1 MKNFFNKNK
10 YFILVFIV
18 IIGMIIFSFID
29 YDKFVKNYKNAI
41 ENTISECKINTIPE
55 RQEYCDNILKENIN
69 PKPGFYYNYFEIY
82 SRLDFLEYGLFFIVT
97 IPIIYFI
104 TKTFKNRHIIYE
116 LTRET
121 YKKFKTNLFKKAYL
135 YSLILPLII
144 LIILVATIIYSGGLT
159 LNPYYDQEMNDIVVK
174 ATNPY
179 FYVTTIVLR
188 ALILGIIY
196 ANIALIVSRNNH
208 NFYIAVILSYLASVG
223 TEIILEGVIGRL
235 IFYEIFKID
244 SMMIYINIVNIL
256 SLNLEKGY
264 LCIYLPLI
272 LILVV
277 STFIAKLMYKNKEK
291 LIIDCDK
298 NN

>member
-18 IIGMIIFSFID
+18 IIGMIIYSFID
-29 YDKFVKNYKNAI
+29 YDKFVKNYTNAI

-82 SRLDFLEYGLFFIVT
+82 SRLNLLEYGLFFIVT
-97 IPIIYFI
+97 IPIVYFV
-104 TKTFKNRHIIYE
+104 TMTFKNRHIIYE

-174 ATNPY
+174 AINPY
-179 FYVTTIVLR
+179 FYITTIVLR

-196 ANIALIVSRNNH
+196 ANIALIVSRKNH

>member
-18 IIGMIIFSFID
+18 IIGMIIYSFVD
-29 YDKFVKNYKNAI
+29 YDKFVKNYTNAI

-144 LIILVATIIYSGGLT
+144 LIILVATIIYSRGLT
-159 LNPYYDQEMNDIVVK
+159 LDPYYDQEMNDIVVK

-196 ANIALIVSRNNH
+196 ANIALIVSRKNH

-235 IFYEIFKID
+235 IFYEIFID
-244 SMMIYINIVNIL
+244 FW
-256 SLNLEKGY
+256 K
-264 LCIYLPLI
+264 
-272 LILVV
+272 
-277 STFIAKLMYKNKEK
+277 
-291 LIIDCDK
+291 
-298 NN
+298 

>member
-18 IIGMIIFSFID
+18 IIGMIIYSFID
-29 YDKFVKNYKNAI
+29 YDKFVKNYTNAI

-82 SRLDFLEYGLFFIVT
+82 SRLNLLEYGLFFIVT
-97 IPIIYFI
+97 IPIVYFI
-104 TKTFKNRHIIYE
+104 TKTFENRHIIYE

-159 LNPYYDQEMNDIVVK
+159 LNPYYDQEMNNIVVK

-196 ANIALIVSRNNH
+196 ANIALIVSRKNH

>member
-1 MKNFFNKNK
+1 MQF
-10 YFILVFIV
+10 LL
-18 IIGMIIFSFID
+18 
-29 YDKFVKNYKNAI
+29 FV
-41 ENTISECKINTIPE
+41 
-55 RQEYCDNILKENIN
+55 
-69 PKPGFYYNYFEIY
+69 
-82 SRLDFLEYGLFFIVT
+82 
-97 IPIIYFI
+97 
-104 TKTFKNRHIIYE
+104 
-116 LTRET
+116 
-121 YKKFKTNLFKKAYL
+121 
-135 YSLILPLII
+135 
-144 LIILVATIIYSGGLT
+144 
-159 LNPYYDQEMNDIVVK
+159 
-174 ATNPY
+174 
-179 FYVTTIVLR
+179 
-188 ALILGIIY
+188 
-196 ANIALIVSRNNH
+196 NNH

>member
-18 IIGMIIFSFID
+18 IIGMIIYSFID
-29 YDKFVKNYKNAI
+29 YDKFVKNYTNAI

-55 RQEYCDNILKENIN
+55 RQEYCNNILKENIN

-82 SRLDFLEYGLFFIVT
+82 SRLDFLEYGLFFSVT

-196 ANIALIVSRNNH
+196 ANIALIVSRKNH

>member
-18 IIGMIIFSFID
+18 IIGMIIYSFID
-29 YDKFVKNYKNAI
+29 YDKFVKNYTNAI

-82 SRLDFLEYGLFFIVT
+82 SRLNLLEYGLFFIVT
-97 IPIIYFI
+97 IPIVYFI
-104 TKTFKNRHIIYE
+104 TKIFKNRHIIYE

-196 ANIALIVSRNNH
+196 ANIALIVSRKNH